1 VGTYSQSQATKTG
14 WSIRVKGTVQGVGF
28 RPAVFTLANQLGIS
42 GKVINDG
49 DGVLIEAF
57 APKATL
63 EAFIQAIREKSP
75 PLARIESITYKEI
88 TYKELEDTCVIAT
101 RTIPTS
107 FAIDT
112 SKSSTVA
119 TNIAADA
126 ATCQACLSEIFCQSN
141 RRYRYPF
148 TNCTHCGPRLSII
161 KAIPYDRA
169 MTSMAA
175 FPMCP
180 DCESEYQDPKDRRF
194 HAQPNACRV
203 CGPKVWLEDKW
214 GIEHASEHEAID
226 AIEAAA
232 NLLKRGEIVAIKGIG
247 GFHLACAATND
258 KAVATLRQ
266 RKKRF
271 EKPFAL
277 MARDLDLIKRY
288 CLVSAAEESLLKSH
302 EAPIVLLE
310 RKKVVTREKL
320 SDAVAPKQT
329 TLGFMLPYSPL
340 HHLLLHNLNI
350 PIVLT
355 SGNLSE
361 EPQCT
366 DNDEAKEYLGQIA
379 DFFLLHDRAIVN
391 RLDDSVVRAAKDN
404 SFEVLRRAR
413 GYAPTPIKLPP
424 GFESAPEVLALGAEL
439 KNTFCLLQDNR
450 AIISQHMGDLEEA
463 KTYSDYQKN
472 LELYQ
477 NCFQFK
483 AMRIAIDYH
492 PEYLSSKLGRN
503 LLAEIDPVQHHHAH
517 IASCLAD
524 NGWPLEAGPVI
535 GVALDGLGYG
545 MDDSYWGGEFLR
557 ADYGSFERIAT
568 FRPVALLGGAKAMRE
583 PWRNAYAH
591 IVTAIGWQN
600 YFEQYAELELT
611 KYFQTKPLATYD
623 SMLKSKQNAPLASS
637 CGRLFD
643 AVAAAIGVC
652 RAEISYEGQ
661 AAIELE
667 ALMSSNALAE
677 EEDEQAYP
685 FVIENLGK
693 QLPYIDS
700 KTMWQALL
708 TDLSLGTAPPV
719 MATRFHQG
727 LAKVIIAMVEQ
738 LSAGHDNWQSTVALS
753 GGVFQN
759 KILLELVKSDLTKKS
774 YRVLTHRQV
783 PTNDGGISLGQAV
796 ISAAGQIEKKERS
809 HVSWHTWASR

>member
-1 VGTYSQSQATKTG
+1 MGTYSQSQATTTG

-28 RPAVFTLANQLGIS
+28 RPTVFTLANQLGIS

-107 FAIDT
+107 FAIDM

-180 DCESEYQDPKDRRF
+180 DCESEYQNPKDRRF

-232 NLLKRGEIVAIKGIG
+232 NLLIRGEIVAIKGIG

-310 RKKVVTREKL
+310 QKKVVTREKL

-340 HHLLLHNLNI
+340 HHLLLQNLNI

-366 DNDEAKEYLGQIA
+366 DNDEAKEYLAQIA

-450 AIISQHMGDLEEA
+450 AIMSQHMGDLEEA

-477 NCFQFK
+477 NCFRFK

-545 MDDSYWGGEFLR
+545 LDDSYWGGEFLL

-623 SMLKSKQNAPLASS
+623 AMLKSKQNAPLASS

-652 RAEISYEGQ
+652 RAEMSYEGQ

-667 ALMSSNALAE
+667 ALVSSNALE
-677 EEDEQAYP
+677 EGEDQQAYP

-693 QLPYIDS
+693 KLPYIDS
-700 KTMWQALL
+700 KSMWQALL
-708 TDLSLGTAPPV
+708 SDLRLGTAPPV

-738 LSAGHDNWQSTVALS
+738 LSSGHDNGLSTVALS

-759 KILLELVKSDLTKKS
+759 RILLELVKSDLTKKS
-774 YRVLTHRQV
+774 YRVLTHKQV